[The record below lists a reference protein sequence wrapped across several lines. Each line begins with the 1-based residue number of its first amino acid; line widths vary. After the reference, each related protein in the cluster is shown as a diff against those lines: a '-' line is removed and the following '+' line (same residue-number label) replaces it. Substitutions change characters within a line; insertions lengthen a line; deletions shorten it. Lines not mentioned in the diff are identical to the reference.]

1 MTINPQAL
9 ILRAKKLGVLI
20 RDARMA
26 SGLSLEECAQS
37 IGVSSETFE
46 AYEMG
51 TNSPSLP
58 ELEVLAYTLDIPMEH
73 FWGEQAISARNGG
86 KKTLEFEKLVKLR
99 QRMIG
104 ALIRQARM
112 NAGLS
117 LDDLA
122 ADTQIPASAL
132 EAYELGSVPIPLPH
146 LEILG
151 SLLNRSVS
159 DFQDRSG
166 PVGRWASQQ
175 RAISEFLTLP
185 EDLQA
190 FVSKPIN
197 RPYLE
202 LAQRLSEMS
211 VDKLRAV
218 AEGLLEITL

>member
-20 RDARMA
+20 RDARIA

-37 IGVSSETFE
+37 IGVSTATFE

-51 TNSPSLP
+51 TSSPSLP
-58 ELEVLAYTLDIPMEH
+58 ELEILAYSLDIPMEH
-73 FWGEQAISARNGG
+73 FWGEKAISAPNGG
-86 KKTLEFEKLVKLR
+86 KKKLELEQLVKLR

-104 ALIRQARM
+104 ALIRQARI

-122 ADTQIPASAL
+122 DDTQIAISAL
-132 EAYELGSVPIPLPH
+132 EAYELGNTPIPLPH
-146 LEILG
+146 LEILS
-151 SLLNRSVS
+151 SLLNRSVR

-166 PVGRWASQQ
+166 PVGRWAAQQ
-175 RAISEFLTLP
+175 RAISEFLMLP
-185 EDLQA
+185 DELQD